1 MSNNDLLEIISQTK
15 EPTAVQIYLKKL
27 FENIKAVEF
36 DNFKN
41 ILAMLSGDGEK
52 VRFVNPIDPNEKYV
66 EEWL

>member
-1 MSNNDLLEIISQTK
+1 MKIH
-15 EPTAVQIYLKKL
+15 LKKL

-41 ILAMLSGDGEK
+41 IVAMLSGDGEK
-52 VRFVNPIDPNEKYV
+52 VRFVNPIDPNEKNV